1 MAQMTRFPC
10 RPGTVGARLA
20 GRHAGP
26 AGRLATTTLA
36 AALLTSVVLGPTPAW
51 SQSIPDAAVSAEMRE
66 DWGAA
71 AEIYRRALEAD
82 PERVDLWRRLSDV
95 LARDGQPVSAAEALD
110 QAVAVEPDE
119 PDMRL
124 AASAAWAQADRPAA
138 ALEHCLAAAD
148 LAPED
153 VAILRTCARQANWA
167 GDTAAVAEI
176 SGRVHAITGDAA
188 DLKAY
193 ARALGGMGELDE
205 SVALYRDYLA
215 AHPDDPEALLD
226 YATVETWR
234 GNYAVAAEALN
245 QYHDVHGEDDDWA
258 ARRARLLAW
267 AHRPTEARELN
278 DELLAANP
286 NDYEHLYT
294 RMLILRGEPR
304 HSEAIAALEPL
315 KRLRPESKDT
325 RDAIRSTHAFLR
337 SNVGIEA
344 GFRDDADDISLRR
357 LAIKGRWSLTPETYL
372 YGRAEHRDIRAKAG
386 SPFVG
391 VEGDTSVDIE
401 QAWVGARHRF
411 SPLLEIG
418 ADAGVASIDGG
429 GGDVGLYGLYAD
441 LRPLDNLWVDLSATR
456 RVWDISPKSASLG
469 LAMRDHRARIH
480 WQPTLRH
487 FVNAEVAH
495 GRLNDGNRRNE
506 LFVNPYRAML
516 RTERLN
522 LDLGVSAHWQDYDR
536 DLDNGY
542 YDPSNYRRFAL
553 TVVGYWKFS
562 DDDGLNV
569 TVSPGWHTDDSLSDY
584 EFGTDVSVEL
594 INGIYRDWYSRL
606 SASYSDRSQT
616 TGRYDAYSINWE
628 LVRRF

>member
-1 MAQMTRFPC
+1 MAQMTPFP
-10 RPGTVGARLA
+10 RQSSFSVRLA
-20 GRHAGP
+20 GH
-26 AGRLATTTLA
+26 LA
-36 AALLTSVVLGPTPAW
+36 AATLGAVIVLGPQATWA
-51 SQSIPDAAVSAEMRE
+51 QAVPDAAISAEMRE

-71 AEIYRRALEAD
+71 AEIYRRTLETD

-95 LARDGQPVSAAEALD
+95 LARDGQAQAAAEALD
-110 QAVAVEPDE
+110 EAVAVESEEADL
-119 PDMRL
+119 RL
-124 AASAAWAQADRPAA
+124 AASAAWAQADRPEQ

-148 LAPED
+148 LSPED
-153 VAILRTCARQANWA
+153 LAILRTCARQANWA
-167 GDTAAVAEI
+167 GDTAVVAEI
-176 SGRVHAITGDAA
+176 YRQVHAITGESS

-215 AHPDDPEALLD
+215 SHPDNAEALLD

-234 GNYAVAAEALN
+234 GNYAVAADALN
-245 QYHDVHGEDDDWA
+245 HCHEVHGEDDDWA

-278 DELLAANP
+278 DGLLAANP
-286 NDYEHLYT
+286 DDYEHLYT

-325 RDAIRSTHAFLR
+325 RDAVRSTHAFLR
-337 SNVGIEA
+337 SNLGIEA
-344 GFRDDADDISLRR
+344 GWRDDADDISLRR
-357 LAIKGRWSLTPETYL
+357 LAVKGRWSLTPETYL
-372 YGRAEHRDIRAKAG
+372 YGRLEHRDVRAKAG

-391 VEGDTSVDIE
+391 VEGDASIDIE
-401 QAWVGARHRF
+401 QGLVGARHRL

-418 ADAGVASIDGG
+418 GELGMASIDGG
-429 GGDVGLYGLYAD
+429 GGDVALYGLFAD
-441 LRPLDNLWVDLSATR
+441 LRPLDNLWIDLSAAR
-456 RVWDISPKSASLG
+456 RIWDISPKSASRG
-469 LAMRDHRARIH
+469 LAMRDHRARIR

-506 LFVNPYRAML
+506 LFVNPYRAMF

-522 LDLGVSAHWQDYDR
+522 LDLGVSAHWQDYDK

-553 TVVGYWKFS
+553 TAVGYWKFS

-569 TVSPGWHTDDSLSDY
+569 SLSPGWHTDDSLAKY

-606 SASYSDRSQT
+606 GVSYSDRSQT

>member
-1 MAQMTRFPC
+1 MAQMTPFPRQSRFS
-10 RPGTVGARLA
+10 VRLA
-20 GRHAGP
+20 GH
-26 AGRLATTTLA
+26 LA
-36 AALLTSVVLGPTPAW
+36 AATLGAIIVLGPQTTWA
-51 SQSIPDAAVSAEMRE
+51 QAVPDAAISAEMRE

-71 AEIYRRALEAD
+71 AEIYRRTLETD

-95 LARDGQPVSAAEALD
+95 LARDGQAQAAAEALD
-110 QAVAVEPDE
+110 EAVAVEPEE
-119 PDMRL
+119 PDLRL
-124 AASAAWAQADRPAA
+124 AASAAWAQADRPEQ

-148 LAPED
+148 LSPED

-176 SGRVHAITGDAA
+176 YRRVHAITGESS

-215 AHPDDPEALLD
+215 SHPDDAEALLD

-245 QYHDVHGEDDDWA
+245 HYHDVHGEDDDWA

-278 DELLAANP
+278 DGLFAANP
-286 NDYEHLYT
+286 DDYEHLYT

-325 RDAIRSTHAFLR
+325 LDAIRSTHAFLR

-344 GFRDDADDISLRR
+344 GWRDDADDISLRR
-357 LAIKGRWSLTPETYL
+357 LAVTGRWSLTPETYV

-391 VEGDTSVDIE
+391 VEGDTSIDIE

-418 ADAGVASIDGG
+418 ADVGAASIDGG
-429 GGDVGLYGLYAD
+429 GGDLGLYGLYAD

-469 LAMRDHRARIH
+469 LAIRDHRARIQ

-522 LDLGVSAHWQDYDR
+522 LDLGVSAHWQDYDK

-569 TVSPGWHTDDSLSDY
+569 SLSPGWHTDDSLSDY

-606 SASYSDRSQT
+606 SVSYSDRSQT
-616 TGRYDAYSINWE
+616 TGRYDAYSINWG

>member
-1 MAQMTRFPC
+1 MTRFPLSGASTG
-10 RPGTVGARLA
+10 PLGAFALMAVIAFAPPVFAQTVPKAALAAEMQQDWPTAAAAYRDELETHPDRTDLWKRLA
-20 GRHAGP
+20 
-26 AGRLATTTLA
+26 
-36 AALLTSVVLGPTPAW
+36 
-51 SQSIPDAAVSAEMRE
+51 
-66 DWGAA
+66 
-71 AEIYRRALEAD
+71 
-82 PERVDLWRRLSDV
+82 DV
-95 LARDGQPVSAAEALD
+95 LAADGQRVAAAQALER
-110 QAVAVEPDE
+110 AVENE
-119 PDMRL
+119 PNDADLRL
-124 AASAAWAQADRPAA
+124 AASAAWAQVDRPEQ
-138 ALEHCLAAAD
+138 ALGHCRAAAD
-148 LAPED
+148 LRPDD
-153 VAILRTCARQANWA
+153 VSVLRNCALQANWA
-167 GDTAAVAEI
+167 GDSLLVAYMRERI
-176 SGRVHAITGDAA
+176 YRITGEPD

-193 ARALGGMGELDE
+193 ARALGGAGELDE
-205 SVALYRDYLA
+205 SVALYQDYLDA
-215 AHPDDPEALLD
+215 QPEDAEALLD
-226 YATVETWR
+226 YATIQTWR
-234 GNYAVAAEALN
+234 GAYADAAEALGR
-245 QYHDVHGEDDDWA
+245 YHDLHGEDAEWA
-258 ARRARLLAW
+258 ARSARLLAW
-267 AHRPTEARELN
+267 AHRPSEARPLN
-278 DELLAANP
+278 DALLAADP
-286 NDYEHLYT
+286 DDYEHLYT
-294 RMLILRGEPR
+294 RMLILRGEKR
-304 HSEAIAALEPL
+304 HSDSIASLEPL
-315 KRLRPESKDT
+315 KRLRPDSKDT
-325 RDAIRSTHAFLR
+325 LDAIRSTHAFLR

-357 LAIKGRWSLTPETYL
+357 LAVKGRWSLTPETYL

-418 ADAGVASIDGG
+418 ADAGMASIDGG

-487 FVNAEVAH
+487 FVNAEIAH

-569 TVSPGWHTDDSLSDY
+569 TVSPGWHTDDSLPNY